1 MGVHLADFENQE
13 DLVLHYAYASNA
25 SYLPVWKQLLPQFNL
40 TQLSRTFPTW
50 IEFPFFSITGYPA
63 GIWRMSARS
72 LSIFLRMFMNQGST
86 IVTRQSIAEMRTI
99 VGAGR
104 IPYYQKKSSK
114 NTKELLQE
122 SHFGLGWYWETASKG
137 VRYMGHSGTLLGMK
151 HLILINEKNTVGV
164 IVLTNEDNR
173 RTIYLSRENPGTT
186 TNIHMSLFQCFE
198 SNANKSTSL
207 RRDGRLLGY
216 FYTVICACLA
226 LLINK

>member
-13 DLVLHYAYASNA
+13 DLVHHYAYVSNA
-25 SYLPVWKQLLPQFNL
+25 SYLPLWKQLLPQFNL
-40 TQLSRTFPTW
+40 TQLSTSFPTW
-50 IEFPFFSITGYPA
+50 IEFPFFSIIGYPA
-63 GIWRMSARS
+63 DLWRMSARS

-151 HLILINEKNTVGV
+151 HLILVNEKNTVGV